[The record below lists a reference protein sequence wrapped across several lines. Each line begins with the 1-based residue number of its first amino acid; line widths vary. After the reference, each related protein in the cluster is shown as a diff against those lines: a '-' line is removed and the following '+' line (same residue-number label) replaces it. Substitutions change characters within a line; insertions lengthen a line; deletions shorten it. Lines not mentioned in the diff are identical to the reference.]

1 MRKVI
6 TVNGIKLGSRVIVID
21 DPSSA
26 QLEGKL
32 GTVKSIDEYDTVWV
46 LIDGDPDAWPFGSEE
61 LGLADA

>member
-6 TVNGIKLGSRVIVID
+6 TVNGIEKGSRVVVID

-32 GTVKSIDEYDTVWV
+32 GTVKSISKYDTVWV
-46 LIDGDPDAWPFGSEE
+46 LIDGDPESWPFDLEE